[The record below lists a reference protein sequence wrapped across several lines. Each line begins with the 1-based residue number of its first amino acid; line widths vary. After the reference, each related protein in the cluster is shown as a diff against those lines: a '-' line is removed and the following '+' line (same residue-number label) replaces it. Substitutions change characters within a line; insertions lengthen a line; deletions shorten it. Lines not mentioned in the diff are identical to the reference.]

1 LGWKLEIEE
10 LTLNGVWKIS
20 MEIWKDDRGIFREWF
35 KVKEFMDRTGIEFN
49 VAQSNFSLSKKNAM
63 RGIHYS
69 VSLGG
74 QDKWVTCIQG
84 SVLDVVV
91 DLRRE
96 SPNFGKFLLIEL
108 NSRRG
113 DAIYVPSGF
122 GHGFLSLEDNTEM
135 IYNLTSEYSPEN
147 EFTLNILDTDL
158 GIPWP
163 QVNPILSKRDANA
176 DGFRQR
182 FNTY

>member
-1 LGWKLEIEE
+1 
-10 LTLNGVWKIS
+10 
-20 MEIWKDDRGIFREWF
+20 M
-35 KVKEFMDRTGIEFN
+35 
-49 VAQSNFSLSKKNAM
+49 
-63 RGIHYS
+63 
-69 VSLGG
+69 
-74 QDKWVTCIQG
+74 
-84 SVLDVVV
+84 DVVV

-147 EFTLNILDTDL
+147 EFTINILDTDL

-176 DGFRQR
+176 DGFRQK